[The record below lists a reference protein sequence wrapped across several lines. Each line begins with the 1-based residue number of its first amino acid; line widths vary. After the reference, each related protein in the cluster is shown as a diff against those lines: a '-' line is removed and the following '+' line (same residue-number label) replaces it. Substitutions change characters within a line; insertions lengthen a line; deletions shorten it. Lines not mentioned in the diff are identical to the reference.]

1 MRLRCVRSFSGR
13 ITKDTPLYIIPYHN
27 ELRLKDLLNHSD
39 SSVIPTAITTPIQ
52 LYFYFLFIIHRFLLM
67 GREIIAVDE
76 VPAGN
81 IFGVYGLEGSIMKMG
96 TLSNNP
102 DCPCLSSLRLA
113 VGNQFLFLFS
123 E

>member
-1 MRLRCVRSFSGR
+1 
-13 ITKDTPLYIIPYHN
+13 
-27 ELRLKDLLNHSD
+27 
-39 SSVIPTAITTPIQ
+39 
-52 LYFYFLFIIHRFLLM
+52 M

-81 IFGVYGLEGSIMKMG
+81 IVGVYGLEGSIMKMG

>member
-1 MRLRCVRSFSGR
+1 M
-13 ITKDTPLYIIPYHN
+13 PLYIIPYHN
-27 ELRLKDLLNHSD
+27 ELRFKDLLSHSD
-39 SSVIPTAITTPIQ
+39 SSITPTVITTPIQ
-52 LYFYFLFIIHRFLLM
+52 LSCRFLLIICRFLLM

-96 TLSNNP
+96 TLSNDP

-113 VGNQFLFLFS
+113 VGYCFYS
-123 E
+123 HS

>member
-1 MRLRCVRSFSGR
+1 
-13 ITKDTPLYIIPYHN
+13 
-27 ELRLKDLLNHSD
+27 
-39 SSVIPTAITTPIQ
+39 
-52 LYFYFLFIIHRFLLM
+52 M

-96 TLSNNP
+96 TLSDKP

-113 VGNQFLFLFS
+113 VFILTLFIIRAIRLFKLQ
-123 E
+123 